1 MQHLHCPMEI
11 KEVTE
16 TGSFEGLASVYGNV
30 DLGGDIV
37 MPGAFKEFVKT
48 RDGSIRILDSHNT
61 RAPIG
66 KGTVIDSH
74 MGLVLKGT
82 LNLKVSR
89 SRDVHELMK
98 DGIIDGLSIGFDIL
112 PNGSEVRESDNVRL
126 LKELKLWEIS
136 TVVFPMNQM
145 ATISAVKNFQQ
156 ITNIREYENFLREVG
171 GFSKEQAKILA
182 RSFKDLPGRRD
193 ADETAEQSKELLGF
207 LERIAAGNV

>member
-1 MQHLHCPMEI
+1 MQHIHCPMEI

-16 TGSFEGLASVYGNV
+16 TGSFEGLASVYGNI

-112 PNGSEVRESDNVRL
+112 PNGSEIREADNVRL
-126 LKELKLWEIS
+126 LKELRLWEIS
-136 TVVFPMNQM
+136 TTVFPMNPM

-193 ADETAEQSKELLGF
+193 ADETAEHSELLGF
-207 LERIAAGNV
+207 LDGIINVKP

>member
-1 MQHLHCPMEI
+1 MNHLHAPMEV

-16 TGSFEGLASVYGNV
+16 TGTFEGLASVYGNV
-30 DLGGDIV
+30 DLGGDVV

-48 RDGSIRILDSHNT
+48 RDGSIVLLDSHNT

-66 KGTVIDSH
+66 KGQVIDSH
-74 MGLVLKGT
+74 MGLVIKGA

-98 DGIIDGLSIGFDIL
+98 DGIINGLSIGFDIL
-112 PNGSEVRESDNVRL
+112 PNGFEMREADGVRL
-126 LKELKLWEIS
+126 LKELKLWEVS

-145 ATISAVKNFQQ
+145 ATISAVKQAQQ

-182 RSFKDLPGRRD
+182 RSYKDLPGRRD
-193 ADETAEQSKELLGF
+193 ADETAENSKELLGF
-207 LERIAAGNV
+207 LDGISKFKI

>member
-1 MQHLHCPMEI
+1 MQHIHCPMEI

-16 TGSFEGLASVYGNV
+16 TGSFEGLASVYGNI

-136 TVVFPMNQM
+136 TVVFPMNPA

-156 ITNIREYENFLREVG
+156 ITNIREYENWLRDAG

-182 RSFKDLPGRRD
+182 RSYKDLPGRRD

-207 LERIAAGNV
+207 LDGIIASKI

>member
-1 MQHLHCPMEI
+1 MQHIHCPMEI

-16 TGSFEGLASVYGNV
+16 TGSFEGLASVYGNI

-112 PNGSEVRESDNVRL
+112 PNGSEIREADNVRL
-126 LKELKLWEIS
+126 LKELRLWEIS
-136 TVVFPMNQM
+136 TTVFPMNPM

>member
-1 MQHLHCPMEI
+1 MQHIHCPMEI

-16 TGSFEGLASVYGNV
+16 TGSFEGLASVYGNI

-112 PNGSEVRESDNVRL
+112 PNGSEIREADNVRL
-126 LKELKLWEIS
+126 LKELRLWEIS
-136 TVVFPMNQM
+136 TTVFPMNPM

-182 RSFKDLPGRRD
+182 RSFRDLPGRRD
-193 ADETAEQSKELLGF
+193 ADETAEHSELLGF
-207 LERIAAGNV
+207 LDGIINVKP

>member
-16 TGSFEGLASVYGNV
+16 TGTFEGLASVYGNV
-30 DLGGDIV
+30 DLGGDIC
-37 MPGAFKEFVKT
+37 MPGCFKEFVKT

-136 TVVFPMNQM
+136 TVVFPMNPA

-156 ITNIREYENFLREVG
+156 ITNIREYENWLRDAG

-182 RSFKDLPGRRD
+182 RSYKDLPGRRD